1 MDLQRRIQPVG
12 WFENIG
18 VYVGQE
24 PTQFCFNLLTRS
36 RRLTYDNL
44 RTRRRRP
51 VPRKVRADPAETRWL
66 TARPAASPALSLRHD
81 RAMTTSPMSGAPI
94 LVLLA
99 DDQEMVRSGFRFFL
113 DAQPDITVVAEA
125 ADAEPLTDHELDVV
139 RLVALGRTNAEIYVS
154 LSTVKTHLSSVQ
166 LKLAARNRVEIAAWA
181 WQHGYARPRP

>member
-1 MDLQRRIQPVG
+1 
-12 WFENIG
+12 
-18 VYVGQE
+18 
-24 PTQFCFNLLTRS
+24 
-36 RRLTYDNL
+36 
-44 RTRRRRP
+44 
-51 VPRKVRADPAETRWL
+51 
-66 TARPAASPALSLRHD
+66 
-81 RAMTTSPMSGAPI
+81 MTTSPMSGAPI